1 MLVKIKFQLTFLLYL
16 HHFMLIN
23 VKHSTFSNNGNRA
36 LCEIPSKNY
45 VSSTSKLVCTKTVCK
60 PVCIVICKK
69 PVIFFLFTSLLAL
82 VILVS
87 VCCSISCK
95 PVNALIS
102 SEPAKSFV
110 TCKPVC
116 FSIVSVA
123 KNLILSIT
131 VWLSVLSIPQIF
143 FSSAVRNSVV
153 PYRSACPAD
162 FDIAVQ
168 TVNITLLCF

>member
-131 VWLSVLSIPQIF
+131 VRLSGLSIP
-143 FSSAVRNSVV
+143 
-153 PYRSACPAD
+153 
-162 FDIAVQ
+162 
-168 TVNITLLCF
+168 